1 MTDKI
6 STPLKT
12 KELIEKYGFYFKKNF
27 GQNFLI
33 DSNVLSN
40 IVSAAEIQKDDF
52 VLEIGPGIG
61 SLTQYLAESA
71 GYVTAIEIDK
81 NLIPILS
88 ETMNGYDNF
97 EVINE
102 DVLKLDINALIAEN
116 GNGKKAKLVANLP
129 YYITTPIIM
138 EILEKHADIKSMT
151 VMVQKEVAS
160 RMLAKPKSK
169 DYGALTAAVQFY
181 CNAKLDFIVKPNCF
195 MPRPKVDSAVITLKI
210 KDKPIS
216 VKNQEFMFKIIK
228 CAFGQR
234 RKTLLNSLFN
244 QGGFGLSKDELTLI
258 LKNMDLDSR
267 VRGEEL
273 SVEEFAY
280 LSDSIYE
287 KINYK

>member
-1 MTDKI
+1 
-6 STPLKT
+6 
-12 KELIEKYGFYFKKNF
+12 
-27 GQNFLI
+27 
-33 DSNVLSN
+33 
-40 IVSAAEIQKDDF
+40 
-52 VLEIGPGIG
+52 
-61 SLTQYLAESA
+61 
-71 GYVTAIEIDK
+71 
-81 NLIPILS
+81 
-88 ETMNGYDNF
+88 
-97 EVINE
+97 
-102 DVLKLDINALIAEN
+102 
-116 GNGKKAKLVANLP
+116 GKKAKLVANLP

-151 VMVQKEVAS
+151 VMVQKEVAL

-181 CNAKLDFIVKPNCF
+181 CDAKLDFIVKPNCF
-195 MPRPKVDSAVITLKI
+195 MPRPKVDSAVITLTI

-234 RKTLLNSLFN
+234 RKTLLNSLYN
-244 QGGFGLSKDELTLI
+244 QGGFGLSKDELALI

-273 SVEEFAY
+273 SVEQFAY